1 MSLLSAIK
9 FVPKG
14 ERKVDV
20 LDRKKEEKKRHKDK
34 KSKKRKHRKDDRDSP
49 DKSDQESDV
58 SSVDS
63 YDQRKKKKED
73 KDQDWRKELA
83 QDDNIHEY
91 TFQDFLDQ
99 EKEEKKT
106 HQRRVPS
113 PPPPVEAK
121 TATNKNIADILRSRL
136 KATPKALD
144 PTEVEEVIRSQH
156 FHQQSS
162 SSLDNPEN
170 GANALE
176 SLKYSKDYML
186 LKNQYQKLQKSEKN
200 PQKDNNHNSKKDN
213 QFNRGGGEEENIDK
227 IYSQNILRLKG
238 KYKGSELLSGSRRDG
253 SGAQEED
260 ELDMSLFTKKANSNK
275 KVDGSTKSK
284 QEMVEESTSQ
294 MKQQIQDSMKEQ
306 KKMISVLNN
315 CFSCVSHAKFPRH
328 LIVGASEN
336 TVLRLKSHQY
346 SLTNG
351 HFELLPRYHSSSFLS
366 CEEETQK
373 ELLRTISSIQRM
385 YERVL
390 NKNTVVME
398 TAIRLNQKPH
408 CLLEIVPVE
417 KGMESDVQMFF
428 REVSNMTFFLLII
441 VGFLMFL

>member
-1 MSLLSAIK
+1 MKALQLHGIKKIMSLLSAIK

-20 LDRKKEEKKRHKDK
+20 LDRKKEEKKRHKEK
-34 KSKKRKHRKDDRDSP
+34 KSKKRKHRKDDRNSP

-63 YDQRKKKKED
+63 YDQRKKKKEEN
-73 KDQDWRKELA
+73 DQDWRKELA

-99 EKEEKKT
+99 EKEERKT
-106 HQRRVPS
+106 QRRVPS
-113 PPPPVEAK
+113 PSPVETK

-144 PTEVEEVIRSQH
+144 PTEVEQVIRSQH
-156 FHQQSS
+156 FQQSS
-162 SSLDNPEN
+162 SSDNNPEN
-170 GANALE
+170 GSNALE

-200 PQKDNNHNSKKDN
+200 PQKDNINNNKKDN
-213 QFNRGGGEEENIDK
+213 QFSRGGGEEENIDK

-238 KYKGSELLSGSRRDG
+238 RYKGSELLSGSRRDG

-275 KVDGSTKSK
+275 KADGSAKTK
-284 QEMVEESTSQ
+284 QEMVEENTSQ

-385 YERVL
+385 FERVL

-428 REVSNMTFFLLII
+428 REVS
-441 VGFLMFL
+441 

>member
-20 LDRKKEEKKRHKDK
+20 LDRKKEEKKRHKEK
-34 KSKKRKHRKDDRDSP
+34 KSKKRKHRKDDRNSP

-63 YDQRKKKKED
+63 YDQRKKKKEEN
-73 KDQDWRKELA
+73 DQDWRKELA

-99 EKEEKKT
+99 EKEERKT
-106 HQRRVPS
+106 QRRVPS
-113 PPPPVEAK
+113 PSPVETK

-144 PTEVEEVIRSQH
+144 PTEVEQVIRSQH
-156 FHQQSS
+156 FQQSS
-162 SSLDNPEN
+162 SSDNNPEN
-170 GANALE
+170 FSNTLE

-200 PQKDNNHNSKKDN
+200 PQKDNINNNNKKDN
-213 QFNRGGGEEENIDK
+213 QFSRGGGEEENIDK

-238 KYKGSELLSGSRRDG
+238 RYKGSELLSGSRRDG

-275 KVDGSTKSK
+275 KADGSAKTK
-284 QEMVEESTSQ
+284 QEMVEENTSQ

-385 YERVL
+385 FERVL

-428 REVSNMTFFLLII
+428 REVS
-441 VGFLMFL
+441 